1 LNEKARSRK
10 ISPDDVI
17 IRPLKDSDSLEHL
30 TELLHRGYKRLA
42 DMGLRYLA
50 TYQDVA
56 TTRRRIS
63 HGDCFVAV
71 YHGHIIGTLTFFPPN
86 AIGGSPW
93 LNRDDVAD
101 MGQFAVEPDFQG
113 NGVGSRMI
121 AFMESYARS
130 RGCVE
135 LSLDTAESADHLIKW
150 YERLGYRFIEYVE
163 WEITNYRSVVM
174 SKTLLAASDTPK
186 R

>member
-1 LNEKARSRK
+1 MNVRK
-10 ISPDDVI
+10 KQRTISPDDVI
-17 IRPLKDSDSLEHL
+17 IRPLRDSDSLEDL

-71 YHGHIIGTLTFFPPN
+71 YDGKIIGTLTFFPPE

-93 LNRDDVAD
+93 LDRDDVAD
-101 MGQFAVEPDFQG
+101 MGQFAVEPEFQG
-113 NGVGSRMI
+113 NGIGGRMI
-121 AFMESYARS
+121 AFMEDYARNQ
-130 RGCVE
+130 GCAE
-135 LSLDTAESADHLIKW
+135 LSLDTAESAEHLIKW
-150 YERLGYRFIEYVE
+150 YERLGYRFIEYVS

-174 SKTLLAASDTPK
+174 SKTLK
-186 R
+186 